1 MVKKKKDSLD
11 LNSKKIV
18 DLLLDKSALK
28 QDVFEYTLDGFNKL
42 KDIAKNEIAQIK
54 PYIPDARIRLFIAE
68 KGQNEFHAYVG
79 SDVLV
84 YQAHS
89 NVFRLEDN
97 HPLWKT
103 DYLKGDS
110 NRGFFGIIHIYN
122 FLADSFLQNRHND
135 VGHLIGRIYINK
147 DGKFFTEG
155 NGQLGFL
162 FKDLTEGEWEDAA
175 ILHIIQVS
183 FAFAITSDLFVPPY
197 EMMEQLNVEQVQTI
211 GYNSQSA
218 VGKRLGFKFKSED
231 DE

>member
-1 MVKKKKDSLD
+1 MAKKKKDTLD

-28 QDVFEYTLDGFNKL
+28 QDIYEFTINGFNKL
-42 KDIAKNEIAQIK
+42 KELTKDEIERLK
-54 PYIPDARIRLFIAE
+54 PYVEDKRVRLFIAE

-84 YQAHS
+84 YQAHT
-89 NVFRLEDN
+89 NVFRLEDD

-103 DYLKGDS
+103 DYLKENV
-110 NRGFFGIIHIYN
+110 NRGYFGIIHIYN

-135 VGHLIGRIYINK
+135 LGHLIGRIYINK

-155 NGQLGFL
+155 DGQLGFL
-162 FKDLTEGEWEDAA
+162 FKDLTEGEWEEIA
-175 ILHIIQVS
+175 IRHIIQVS
-183 FAFAITSDLFVPPY
+183 FAFAINADLYVPPY
-197 EMMEQLNVEQVQTI
+197 ETMEELNVEQIQTI

-218 VGKRLGFKFKSED
+218 IGKRLGFKFKSEEED
-231 DE
+231 